1 MLLWRGAPFRPQ
13 ELFTGVE
20 SGGATML
27 VVDAFHAAQ
36 LLRIV
41 AQSTVTA
48 RLTLRS
54 M

>member
-27 VVDAFHAAQ
+27 AVDAFYAAQ